1 MTEQKNTQRA
11 GGTRPQKKRDMN
23 TDTIKRIFQSQ
34 FDYKTYCNEIVH
46 NIFGCNDIAT
56 SPEQLPSSSDGDHN
70 YFIGRMADADR
81 RELGFFYT
89 RVAEGSDVRRK
100 RVGLRKLIAPYLKYE
115 VDAAIAVFD
124 DGNHWRL
131 SYICDMKE
139 DATATKRFSYIL
151 GDPQGQYKTPIERLS
166 KVASKSGRFVLNDLK
181 EAFSV
186 DALSKEFFDEY
197 HRHYDIIVKELERE
211 GNSGTIYHDYVKKM
225 LGRIVFLHFLQK
237 KGWLDGNQAF
247 LRDLFFMQPLDRRAD
262 FLEKVMEPLFFGIFN
277 TEIGQRGRL
286 FSDRHWDKQLL
297 EGWSALPYL
306 NGGLF
311 EEDAVD
317 KLHIKLPGSLFEDLF
332 TFLASYNFT
341 VDENDPDD
349 AEVGVDPEMLGKIF
363 ESLLEDNKAKGA
375 FYTPKEI
382 VRYMCK
388 ESLIAYLMSKLEN
401 SSDVQNASKRQNA
414 RSANNPTQ
422 GTQCGNGENIT
433 ATTNA
438 SERLNAQSANNPTQG
453 TQCGDND
460 RNEKCV
466 SETRDL
472 TSNGENSGGLP
483 DASARLNA
491 QSANNPTQGTQCG
504 GSECVSETRDLK
516 TAIRAFVEHH
526 EMQPELE
533 PYHDA
538 LDAALRN
545 VKICDPAIGSG
556 AFPMGLLNELWR
568 CREALMDAADT
579 SERCDLS
586 NTVQAKRSAVTS
598 TEKPLRAGGTR
609 PQTRVELKKQIIE
622 NNIYGVDIERGA
634 IDIARLRF
642 WLSIVV
648 DAEEPE
654 PLPNFDYKF
663 MQGNSLI
670 ESYKGIDLSRISNR
684 LRGGQ
689 SKSTQLLLGLDS
701 DFSKKNLQLLIRDYF
716 KTADHKQK
724 SSMRQAINDEV
735 KRLITDFIGGTAA
748 DLDKLDPSAYQDFF
762 LWHTW
767 FKDIFDNGG
776 FDIVIG
782 NPPYFKYEG
791 KNKNEID
798 SIRKSQ
804 YLEIAFGGK
813 LNAYKLFL
821 ALSINK
827 ICKSNGIISL
837 IFQNSFI
844 ADKQA
849 SILRREVIN
858 KHQIITIDSFPER
871 DSKKK
876 RVFENVKMSVC
887 ILLMQKSVTG
897 KRFNVNF
904 WNDKYKSSGTNIKFS
919 GDEIK
924 RIDNEDYCIPR
935 IEQKTIPLVIK
946 LRQMNK
952 FPLKCYEG
960 ELNMTFHKSFFNS
973 NPNNPTILKGAAIQR
988 YYITYRMSQGEIEY
1002 LDEKRYLTENSSEK
1016 AFHHEQERLAM
1027 QGMTGANDKIRL
1039 VMTIVPRG
1047 VYLANSCNYI
1057 IPTKELPAKYLLG
1070 LMNSHL
1076 MNWYFRCF
1084 STNSNVNG
1092 YEVENFPMPNDN
1104 TDIRREIT
1112 ELVDI
1117 ILRLKANN
1125 ASVDTSEQE
1134 QQIDKLVYQ
1143 LYNLTPEEIAIIEQ
1157 P

>member
-1 MTEQKNTQRA
+1 MKDKLRTLFQQKFNPIEYRKVVLQNLLHA
-11 GGTRPQKKRDMN
+11 QQLLSQPQFLEETN
-23 TDTIKRIFQSQ
+23 
-34 FDYKTYCNEIVH
+34 
-46 NIFGCNDIAT
+46 
-56 SPEQLPSSSDGDHN
+56 DGDRI
-70 YFIGRMADADR
+70 YGLGYLTDADGKQIG
-81 RELGFFYT
+81 LYYT
-89 RVAEGSDVRRK
+89 DVFNSDVRRK
-100 RVGLRKLIAPYLKYE
+100 RVGFRQMMKKYTDFG
-115 VDAAIAVFD
+115 VDAAIAVFAD
-124 DGNHWRL
+124 KEHWRL
-131 SYICDMKE
+131 SYMSDLKGGE
-139 DATATKRFSYIL
+139 TSAKRFSYIL
-151 GDPQGQYKTPIERLS
+151 GDLNGQYNTPVNRLTQLGTQ
-166 KVASKSGRFVLNDLK
+166 VPRLQLNNIF

-186 DALSKEFFDEY
+186 ETLSDEFFDLYRDHYADIVEY
-197 HRHYDIIVKELERE
+197 LTGKRMVKVDSKWVEKVIHAPLQSVYEQLTGVENADKIVR
-211 GNSGTIYHDYVKKM
+211 DYVKKM
-225 LGRIVFLHFLQK
+225 MGRIVFLHFLQK
-237 KGWLDGNQAF
+237 KGWLNDDTN
-247 LRDLFFMQPLDRRAD
+247 FMQRTFSRNKDCQDD
-262 FLEKVMEPLFFGIFN
+262 FLEKILEPLFFGFLN
-277 TEIGQRGRL
+277 TRKEDRAKL
-286 FSDRHWDKQLL
+286 FDKYPNWDKNLL
-297 EGWSALPYL
+297 SVWENIPYL

-311 EEDAVD
+311 EQDEVD
-317 KLHIKLPGSLFEDLF
+317 NLNIRLPRSMFDDLF
-332 TFLASYNFT
+332 AFLAEYNFT

-388 ESLIAYLMSKLEN
+388 ESLIAYLDSKLE
-401 SSDVQNASKRQNA
+401 SAGTTEAASERLNA

-422 GTQCGNGENIT
+422 GTQCRNGEKIT
-433 ATTNA
+433 ATSNA

-453 TQCGDND
+453 TQCGG
-460 RNEKCV
+460 NEC
-466 SETRDL
+466 E
-472 TSNGENSGGLP
+472 
-483 DASARLNA
+483 
-491 QSANNPTQGTQCG
+491 
-504 GSECVSETRDLK
+504 SETRDLK

-533 PYHDA
+533 SYRDT

-586 NTVQAKRSAVTS
+586 NTVQAKRSAVIS

-670 ESYKGIDLSRISNR
+670 ESFEGHDLSHIMDKRPIG
-684 LRGGQ
+684 RGGRQ
-689 SKSTQLLLGLDS
+689 AYQRKIDGKEEIQISM
-701 DFSKKNLQLLIRDYF
+701 DFSSDDTRQNLRIWLKKYF
-716 KTADHKQK
+716 SLTDHKEKAHYRELINGSVK
-724 SSMRQAINDEV
+724 SYIKQQG
-735 KRLITDFIGGTAA
+735 IGPTAEA
-748 DLDKLDPSAYQDFF
+748 KLDKLDPSANQDFF

-919 GDEIK
+919 ADEIK

-1002 LDEKRYLTENSSEK
+1002 LDEKHFLTENSSEK

-1104 TDIRREIT
+1104 TDIKREIT

-1143 LYNLTPEEIAIIEQ
+1143 LYNLTPEEITIIEGNAQ
-1157 P
+1157 